1 MCVRPMTISAVAGW
15 HRSLTMAAPAHLLS
29 AFVFLVFLLRHG
41 ISCALALY
49 PGESWLWQLS
59 LTFGYDLLPI
69 LTLLRDEFNFGL
81 AGTFA
86 VLAGLTVAAYA
97 KNLFVSLLVL
107 HVGAFACWYCWLIAR
122 SRHPPALNADLQSLQ
137 IAGILPTTS
146 LLQVLCLGLLVACLH
161 GHGRYL
167 KLLRDDAAFRA
178 RGNAEH
184 GIVGARK

>member
-1 MCVRPMTISAVAGW
+1 MA
-15 HRSLTMAAPAHLLS
+15 HRFLTMAAPAHLLS

-69 LTLLRDEFNFGL
+69 LTLVRDELNFGVG
-81 AGTFA
+81 GTFA
-86 VLAGLTVAAYA
+86 VLAGLAVAAYA

-107 HVGAFACWYCWLIAR
+107 HLGAFACGYCWLITR
-122 SRHPPALNADLQSLQ
+122 SRHPPALDANFQSLQ
-137 IAGILPTTS
+137 MAGISLTPS

-167 KLLRDDAAFRA
+167 KLLRDGAAFRA
-178 RGNAEH
+178 PGSAEH